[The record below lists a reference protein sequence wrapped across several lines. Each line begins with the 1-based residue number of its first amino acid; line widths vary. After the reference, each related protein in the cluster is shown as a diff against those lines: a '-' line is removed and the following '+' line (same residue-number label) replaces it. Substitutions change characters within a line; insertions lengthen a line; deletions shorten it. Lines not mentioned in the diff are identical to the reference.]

1 MAKLEE
7 ERISYLNY
15 LVRAYRRVTDV
26 TAAMKNSLQSLPGDH
41 PVKYDSILHREGK
54 EEGLLSVKGKIARML
69 EKELEYFEVWTHW
82 LKDVPGIGP
91 AIAGELIMLY
101 YYKYIPACK
110 NCMTVLEKQDKT
122 YWCSNCE
129 KSVKGDGNL
138 AFLLKE
144 KDFPNISKWWAYL
157 GRDIKDGAM
166 RKRKKGEQAN
176 WSGNGRR
183 LGFIIGESFNK
194 QEPEHLYKAVLLSEK
209 AKYEES
215 QPDISKGWRH
225 NKAKNNAVK
234 LFLAHF
240 WTVARALDGKAITE
254 PYAMT
259 IMGHTGYIRPFY
271 SDHLALDSDDLL
283 INEKQAV
290 G

>member
-1 MAKLEE
+1 MARLEE
-7 ERISYLNY
+7 ERVAYLNY

-26 TAAMKNSLQSLPGDH
+26 IAAMKNSLQSLPGDH
-41 PVKYDSILHREGK
+41 PVKYDSILQTEDK
-54 EEGLLSVKGKIARML
+54 EQGLLSVKGKIARML
-69 EKELEYFEVWTHW
+69 EKELENFDVWTHW

-101 YYKYIPACK
+101 YYKYIPVCK
-110 NCMTVLEKQDKT
+110 DCLTVLEKKDGT
-122 YWCSNCE
+122 YWCSHCE

-138 AFLLKE
+138 NYLLTD
-144 KDFPNISKWWAYL
+144 KDFPNISKWWCYM
-157 GRDIKDGAM
+157 GRAIINGTM
-166 RKRKKGEQAN
+166 QKRRKGEQL
-176 WSGNGRR
+176 SISTRGRR

-194 QEPEHLYKAVLLSEK
+194 QEPDHLYKAVLLTEK
-209 AKYEES
+209 AKYEKS

-240 WTVARALDGKAITE
+240 WTVARTLDGKPVTE

-259 IMGHTGYIRPFY
+259 IMGHTGYVKPFY
-271 SDHLALDSDDLL
+271 W
-283 INEKQAV
+283 K